1 MFHQKIKQIL
11 IIILIGFSFS
21 QDYDYSLQDT
31 NPNSNLNGTFIGPS
45 YFEDKITINYFGWE
59 S

>member
-1 MFHQKIKQIL
+1 MIHQKIKQIL

-31 NPNSNLNGTFIGPS
+31 NPNSNLNETFIGPS